1 MATIQQISE
10 LLDVK
15 DKLDHDRGMEQQFTI
30 RLRWLSDAVDLL
42 LRAELERRNVVRL
55 PPLPP
60 SGASA
65 ATSQPASPDGK

>member
-1 MATIQQISE
+1 MVTIQQLSE

-15 DKLDHDRGMEQQFTI
+15 DKLDHDRGMEQQFTT

-42 LRAELERRNVVRL
+42 LRVELDRRHVVWVPTL
-55 PPLPP
+55 PS

-65 ATSQPASPDGK
+65 ASSQPGPD